1 MLFSEKSLSLV
12 ICRQQSPIRSPG
24 FSLLEVILSAVMLVI
39 MTLSTYKLFQVNVST
54 SRLSNDLD
62 AADRELFA
70 NMQEI
75 RRLGASF
82 NWCSGAGSVEPTNC
96 GTDSSGN
103 ALYRPLTQAYYAK
116 NLPTIGSNFANACQ
130 DDVGNYDTTNKR
142 YDLAQDSLLEELKKE
157 IENVSNFKEVHLD
170 EKATRRLLVKL
181 EKEVRTEA
189 FGTRKVTRYL
199 YLVPEVAKWCP
210 S

>member
-1 MLFSEKSLSLV
+1 MLFSEKSLSLG

-82 NWCSGAGSVEPTNC
+82 NWCSGVGSVEPTNC

-103 ALYRPLTQAYYAK
+103 ALRPLTQAYYAK
-116 NLPTIGSNFANACQ
+116 NLPTIGSSFTNACQ

-142 YDLAQDSLLEELKKE
+142 YDLAQDSLLEELVIKIKD
-157 IENVSNFKEVHLD
+157 ISNFNEVHLD

-181 EKEVRTEA
+181 EKEVSTEA

>member
-1 MLFSEKSLSLV
+1 MLFSEKSLDLV
-12 ICRQQSPIRSPG
+12 ISRQQSPIRSPG

-39 MTLSTYKLFQVNVST
+39 MTLSTYKLFQVNVSA

-62 AADRELFA
+62 AADRELVA

-96 GTDSSGN
+96 VDTSGN
-103 ALYRPLTQAYYAK
+103 ALKPLTQAYYAK
-116 NLPTIGSNFANACQ
+116 NDPTIGSPFANACRH
-130 DDVGNYDTTNKR
+130 DVGNYATINKKYALDR
-142 YDLAQDSLLEELKKE
+142 DLLLEELKNE
-157 IENVSNFKEVHLD
+157 IEKINNFKEVRLD
-170 EKATRRLLVKL
+170 EKATRRLLVVL
-181 EKEVRTEA
+181 EKEVKTEA
-189 FGTRKVTRYL
+189 YGTRTVTRYL

>member
-1 MLFSEKSLSLV
+1 MLFSEKSLDLV

-39 MTLSTYKLFQVNVST
+39 MTLSIYKLFQVNVST

-62 AADRELFA
+62 AADRELVA

-96 GTDSSGN
+96 GVDTSGN
-103 ALYRPLTQAYYAK
+103 ALKPLTQAYYAK
-116 NLPTIGSNFANACQ
+116 NDPRIGSPFREACRY
-130 DDVGNYDTTNKR
+130 DVGDYDTINKK
-142 YDLAQDSLLEELKKE
+142 YELDQDLLLKELEERIKT
-157 IENVSNFKEVHLD
+157 INNYKEVRLD
-170 EKATRRLLVKL
+170 EKATRRLLVVL
-181 EKEVRTEA
+181 EKKVKTEA
-189 FGTRKVTRYL
+189 FGTRTVTRYL

>member
-1 MLFSEKSLSLV
+1 MLFSEKSLDLV

-39 MTLSTYKLFQVNVST
+39 MTLSTYKLFQVNVSA

-62 AADRELFA
+62 AADRELVA

-96 GTDSSGN
+96 GVDTSGN
-103 ALYRPLTQAYYAK
+103 ALKPLTQAYYAK
-116 NLPTIGSNFANACQ
+116 NDPTIARQSANAGDCRKPM
-130 DDVGNYDTTNKR
+130 VWSSKV
-142 YDLAQDSLLEELKKE
+142 AQK
-157 IENVSNFKEVHLD
+157 IC
-170 EKATRRLLVKL
+170 RM
-181 EKEVRTEA
+181 
-189 FGTRKVTRYL
+189 
-199 YLVPEVAKWCP
+199 
-210 S
+210 

>member
-1 MLFSEKSLSLV
+1 
-12 ICRQQSPIRSPG
+12 
-24 FSLLEVILSAVMLVI
+24 MLVI
-39 MTLSTYKLFQVNVST
+39 MTLSIYKLFQVNVST

-62 AADRELFA
+62 AADRELVA

-96 GTDSSGN
+96 VDTSGN
-103 ALYRPLTQAYYAK
+103 ALKPLTQAYYAK
-116 NLPTIGSNFANACQ
+116 NDPTIGSPFANACRR
-130 DDVGNYDTTNKR
+130 DVGNYDTTNKK
-142 YDLAQDSLLEELKKE
+142 YDLVQDSLLEELEKE
-157 IENVSNFKEVHLD
+157 IRKINNFKEVRLD
-170 EKATRRLLVKL
+170 EKATRRLLVVL
-181 EKEVRTEA
+181 EKEVKTEA
-189 FGTRKVTRYL
+189 FGARKVTRYL